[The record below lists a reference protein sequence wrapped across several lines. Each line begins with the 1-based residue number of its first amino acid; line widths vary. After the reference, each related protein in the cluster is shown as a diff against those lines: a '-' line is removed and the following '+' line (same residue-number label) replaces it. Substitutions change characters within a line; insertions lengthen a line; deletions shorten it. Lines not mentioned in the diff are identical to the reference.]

1 MRNMLEY
8 INTGKTNDSATIAL
22 DQEVKEARIREEWRT
37 EYMQTIVHDKDVYR
51 DGYDDGKAEGI
62 AEGIAEGKAE
72 GKIEAI
78 IQVYKNCLSR
88 GMTRVEAIAISGIAE
103 EDIPNS

>member
-1 MRNMLEY
+1 
-8 INTGKTNDSATIAL
+8 
-22 DQEVKEARIREEWRT
+22 
-37 EYMQTIVHDKDVYR
+37 MQTIVHDKDVYR
-51 DGYDDGKAEGI
+51 DGYDDGK

-88 GMTRVEAIAISGIAE
+88 GMARVEAIAISGIAE
-103 EDIPNS
+103 EDIPSS